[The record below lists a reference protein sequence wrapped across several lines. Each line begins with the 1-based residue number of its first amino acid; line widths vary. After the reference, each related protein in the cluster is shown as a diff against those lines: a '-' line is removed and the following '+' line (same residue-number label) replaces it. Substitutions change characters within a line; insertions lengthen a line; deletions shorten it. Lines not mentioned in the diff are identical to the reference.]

1 MQEVGFFQTSCASE
15 AGRVGRASEAPD
27 ADLTSSDVEWRRAL
41 ARVVAAQIVPR
52 LALAHPMPRE
62 SRAPRPE
69 NAAPEHLS
77 DFTRLLLSFD
87 TTGALSCIRDL
98 QRQGLSTQTI
108 FLDLLAPA
116 ARRLGA
122 LWESD
127 ELDFVAVTFGIG
139 RLHKLMLIIDSERQ
153 TELAPRVDRSAIL
166 LPTPGDGHSFAAAMV
181 ETFFRAAGWRAPV
194 VSASDPLMALATQWI
209 DIIGFSLSNER
220 YLDNLRAAVAQ
231 ARLTSKNPSL
241 FVLVGGRPFV
251 ENPDRVQS
259 VGADGTAPDAPGAV
273 DVARRLLERGRI
285 V

>member
-1 MQEVGFFQTSCASE
+1 M
-15 AGRVGRASEAPD
+15 
-27 ADLTSSDVEWRRAL
+27 TSSDVGWRRAL

-52 LALAHPMPRE
+52 LALAHRMPRE
-62 SRAPRPE
+62 SCAPRPE

-87 TTGALSCIRDL
+87 TTGALACIRDL
-98 QRQGLSTQTI
+98 QRQGLSTQAI
-108 FLDLLAPA
+108 FLGLLAPA

-127 ELDFVAVTFGIG
+127 ELDFVDVTLGIG
-139 RLHKLMLIIDSERQ
+139 RLHKLMLIIDSEGQ
-153 TELAPRVDRSAIL
+153 TELAPRVDRCAIL

-181 ETFFRAAGWRAPV
+181 DTFFRAAGWRAPV
-194 VSASDPLMALATQWI
+194 VSPGDPLMALGTQWV
-209 DIIGFSLSNER
+209 DVIGFSLSCER
-220 YLDNLRAAVAQ
+220 YLENLRAAVAQ
-231 ARLTSKNPSL
+231 ARLTSKNPCL

-259 VGADGTAPDAPGAV
+259 VGADGTAPDAPSAV